1 MRFGWANTQWRCN
14 TQRMIWVFVPKHSSS
29 LLVESVFY
37 DLHLHSSRS
46 RLQGSVKFTIYIYT
60 RSHYRFSTATRSVV
74 ATKYN
79 SSYIMLS
86 LKCSLCTN
94 VSPAHNLPLRMVKH
108 SRGGL
113 LANSQRLRA
122 TTGLLRQNTL
132 RS

>member
-1 MRFGWANTQWRCN
+1 MAMQHTANDMGFCSKTFIVAVGGVRFLRSPFA
-14 TQRMIWVFVPKHSSS
+14 
-29 LLVESVFY
+29 LLA
-37 DLHLHSSRS
+37 RS

-94 VSPAHNLPLRMVKH
+94 VSPAPNLPLRMVKH